1 MKLQSWCAL
10 NLFDMLEYYFSQI
23 VHFLRRVFILY
34 IFDWEMNLLIKTI
47 LGKELIVFWNLIVNL
62 HS

>member
-1 MKLQSWCAL
+1 
-10 NLFDMLEYYFSQI
+10 MLEYYFSQI
-23 VHFLRRVFILY
+23 VHFLRGVFILY